1 MLLLYSI
8 VFDISCFLLRNSAF
22 LCVRPGFS
30 FQHKSCLITC
40 FYISRP
46 MTQAYISRRW
56 HIFGLV
62 FSFHFIACGKWIL
75 LYYFYFLEFEYFFED
90 LQRFPKFR
98 YLKELIRLHRTYI
111 FSKNILR
118 EHTEYRFYLKT
129 KDTVQ
134 QKKER
139 ADKL

>member
-22 LCVRPGFS
+22 LCVGPRFS
-30 FQHKSCLITC
+30 FQRKSCLITC
-40 FYISRP
+40 FYISK
-46 MTQAYISRRW
+46 RW

-118 EHTEYRFYLKT
+118 EHTEYRLYLKT